1 MPHEGIPVSPGT
13 TWTDETGRTWTS
25 FGSLLMF
32 DDSIQSVRQELVE
45 FLRPLHPQFNFYD
58 YPPDNLKTPAVA
70 ISPSDPY
77 ILPYDSGGPNS
88 IVWGFDLV
96 LVVGRGKPQDG
107 LQRLEFMFTEI
118 QESLQ
123 DYPDSRWLQFSDIGT
138 TEIASVEHLTGV
150 LSIGIISTVKGT
162 T

>member
-1 MPHEGIPVSPGT
+1 MPDQGIPITPGT

-25 FGSLLMF
+25 FGSLVLF
-32 DDSIQSVRQELVE
+32 DDSVQSVRQDLIAFLKARLGE
-45 FLRPLHPQFNFYD
+45 FNWYD
-58 YPPDNLKTPAVA
+58 YPPDNLKTPAVVVN
-70 ISPSDPY
+70 PSDPY
-77 ILPYDSGGPNS
+77 ILPYDAGGPDS

-96 LVVGRGKPQDG
+96 LVTGRSKPQES

-123 DYPDSRWLQFSDIGT
+123 NYPSSRWLQFSEIGT

-150 LSIGIISTVKGT
+150 LSIGIVSRLKGQA
-162 T
+162 